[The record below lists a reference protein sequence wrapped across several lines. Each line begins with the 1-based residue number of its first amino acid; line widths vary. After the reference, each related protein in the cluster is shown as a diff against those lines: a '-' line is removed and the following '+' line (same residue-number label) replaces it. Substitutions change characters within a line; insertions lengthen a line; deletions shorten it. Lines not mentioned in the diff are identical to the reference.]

1 MGGFTGL
8 FDRPDPY
15 VTSLTK
21 NRNLQV
27 GINAT
32 GGDWTA
38 ARNAT
43 QGGLGD
49 YIRKYLANQ
58 GDSEKYAGQ
67 ETGAIN
73 RFYNGDMAAQ
83 LAALRA
89 KRSSVVNAAAD
100 VGVNQALRN
109 VDLSRVGGEGGSSSY
124 DKRLAI
130 GAVTPIRTQAALD
143 NATQER
149 ADTDYLTGNQ
159 IALSGARSG
168 IADRLAGRALVPGQA
183 SFSSLKDET
192 GGMAPVVGLDQSN
205 KYYGIKQDPGL
216 LDRMQQEVQFLQ
228 GLQSIMKNQYGTV
241 SEAGTGWAGGG
252 MGGGGGGGGM
262 GGMMGGMGG
271 MGMRRGGMVGH
282 NYVDHIT
289 DYTNGGGVEGP
300 GSGTSDSIPARLSN
314 GEFVVPARAVR
325 MPGVLAL
332 LEKIRAMGNEGPT
345 TARMAGGG
353 LYYADSFGDLGHQA
367 LARDAFNESVVGG
380 QVQQIQ
386 QQGQFDQSLA
396 QRQAEQQGQQRQQ
409 TRQQTDTNN
418 RSSLNYYGMRGEGQT
433 SSGGYDSTGYM
444 GTRDPGSPFTFARG
458 GYVTAQMPYWDRA
471 RSLSDI
477 HSGESSRAHPQPM
490 PYKGKFAH
498 GGMVGYA
505 AGGPVDPDEAAYQES
520 SRNLAQA
527 VKDARERAQRG
538 QSMTTADVNK
548 QRMDMEDR
556 RLQMNKDY
564 QDWLMKQPTAQ
575 DERKNALT
583 FKYGEEAA
591 GRGEDVSDVDLPPE
605 QKAILGKISDSQAG
619 AIDSMHKH
627 AGNLADLLNQQKM
640 IDETEPRLKAIQ
652 SQNSRTLIHEFL
664 TPQQKEAYKNA
675 SDQLA
680 DNAERKTAITRIL
693 QPYQKDL
700 GALVTYDP
708 MQDQYVSAIK
718 PAPVRKNR
726 AIPAAAGAAPNSAV
740 NQGPQ
745 ATEPTEHPTAMRS
758 ASTAQPTYAPKFPPQ
773 FYSRVNQLAGSGMEA
788 RQAKSQAMMEMQEAR

>member
-67 ETGAIN
+67 ETGAIS

-89 KRSSVVNAAAD
+89 KRSTAVNAAAD

-183 SFSSLKDET
+183 SFSALKDET

-386 QQGQFDQSLA
+386 QQQQFDASRGDQQQQSQDA
-396 QRQAEQQGQQRQQ
+396 NA
-409 TRQQTDTNN
+409 
-418 RSSLNYYGMRGEGQT
+418 RSILSQYDAWKNKRGMGSAGGYQ
-433 SSGGYDSTGYM
+433 SMSGGAVYP
-444 GTRDPGSPFTFARG
+444 PGSEGDMTFSRG
-458 GYVTAQMPYWDRA
+458 GYVSPIMRPYQVQLPYADRA
-471 RSLSDI
+471 RALSDI
-477 HSGESSRAHPQPM
+477 HSGENARAHPAPSA
-490 PYKGKFAH
+490 YKGKFAD
-498 GGMVGYA
+498 GGVVGYA
-505 AGGPVDPDEAAYQES
+505 DGGRVDPNNTRVLLHQ
-520 SRNLAQA
+520 LAQKA
-527 VKDARERAQRG
+527 ASEMLSAPAADTIEQQRLQFEQGRAKVGDQR
-538 QSMTTADVNK
+538 ADR
-548 QRMDMEDR
+548 Q
-556 RLQMNKDY
+556 LQMNEQY
-564 QDWLMKQPTAQ
+564 QQYLMKQPTAQ
-575 DERKNALT
+575 AERSTQVRDAALVKAADQGISPDDNPELAQGASPEGIAMARQHALSVRPSYEAQRDRSVAIANLKNRSLDVQKTLDRITAVPAIT
-583 FKYGEEAA
+583 DQEAPNLDPWER
-591 GRGEDVSDVDLPPE
+591 GRAEDTRVIQTTGLKKMLDANAAQLSKVPPTEQDQNAYFDVGTGRYVPAVPE
-605 QKAILGKISDSQAG
+605 PHWRGSAKPVAKTR
-619 AIDSMHKH
+619 
-627 AGNLADLLNQQKM
+627 NQGFEGT
-640 IDETEPRLKAIQ
+640 ETER
-652 SQNSRTLIHEFL
+652 
-664 TPQQKEAYKNA
+664 
-675 SDQLA
+675 
-680 DNAERKTAITRIL
+680 
-693 QPYQKDL
+693 
-700 GALVTYDP
+700 
-708 MQDQYVSAIK
+708 
-718 PAPVRKNR
+718 
-726 AIPAAAGAAPNSAV
+726 
-740 NQGPQ
+740 
-745 ATEPTEHPTAMRS
+745 PTAMRS
-758 ASTAQPTYAPKFPPQ
+758 GSTAQPAYAPKFPPQ
-773 FYSRVNQLAGSGMEA
+773 FYSRVNELVSSGMDA
-788 RQAKSQAMMEMQEAR
+788 RQAKSQAMMEMQAR